1 MSENKPKLEGAMK
14 AAGVAEETQKS
25 GWRPSAEN
33 MGEGKTPAKTSV
45 VLSPEGMEA
54 ILTKADDPAVK
65 TVFDLMCM
73 TGLRR
78 DEISKLKVKNLASHK
93 KHLRAPSM
101 NGKRIQAAL
110 SASGGQGPFLMS
122 TLRHSYF
129 RNYFRNYFRHED
141 REMTNFYLH
150 GMDKKHDSPCD
161 DGCDKEKD

>member
-1 MSENKPKLEGAMK
+1 MK
-14 AAGVAEETQKS
+14 AAGVAEETQKF
-25 GWRPSAEN
+25 GLRPSA
-33 MGEGKTPAKTSV
+33 MGKGKTPAKTSA

-54 ILTKADDPAVK
+54 ILAKADDSAVK
-65 TVFDLMCM
+65 TVFVLMYM

-93 KHLRAPSM
+93 KHRRAPGM
-101 NGKRIQAAL
+101 NGKGNHAAL
-110 SASGGQGPFLMS
+110 SASGGQGPFSMS

-129 RNYFRNYFRHED
+129 RNYFRNEA